1 MSEGGEM
8 TTTDRDAIRELI
20 DASTDAV
27 RTRDV
32 DALISHFAPDVL
44 SFDVVGP
51 LQFTGLDD
59 ARKRA
64 ETWFGSFAGPI
75 GYQVRDLNIVTGDDV
90 AFCHSLNQVSATKI
104 DGEKLEMW
112 WRATLCFRR
121 ISGKWKIAHQHNS
134 VPFDGESGKAS
145 IDLKPSV
152 K

>member
-1 MSEGGEM
+1 M
-8 TTTDRDAIRELI
+8 TTTDSDAIRELV
-20 DASTDAV
+20 DASSDAV
-27 RTRDV
+27 RAKDV

-51 LQFTGLDD
+51 LQYTGVDD

-64 ETWFGSFAGPI
+64 EAWFGSFDGPI
-75 GYQVRDLNIVTGDDV
+75 GYQVRDLSIFTGDDV
-90 AFCHSLNQVSATKI
+90 AFCHSLNQVRATKS

-121 ISGKWKIAHQHNS
+121 ISGTWKITHQHNS

-145 IDLKPSV
+145 IDLQP
-152 K
+152 